1 MRKSLIA
8 ALSLVVAVFLFL
20 AWTGERVDET
30 APIAAAPDPG
40 ARPAESGESAPST
53 PLPESATEAPGSENK
68 APPDSDASPPLKSE
82 SPAATAIDLDE
93 MAAEFNQLA
102 EHNKA
107 QLYNV
112 LWHALDTG
120 KMGSADFREFILA
133 TIEELGDD
141 APGKVLVA
149 LVQNAPTP
157 ALRESALR
165 LLDEASGELSVD
177 LFNEA
182 LEDPNP
188 AIRQSSR
195 EFLNEMGAT
204 EMFSAVTAAVSDSNQ
219 AVRLRALKAL
229 DEMHEFAPVWEV
241 AETVVNDPDPEI
253 RMLALELLT
262 YGDRQRAI
270 DRLILALGDPDPE
283 IRELAEDLLDELDE
297 GPF

>member
-1 MRKSLIA
+1 
-8 ALSLVVAVFLFL
+8 
-20 AWTGERVDET
+20 
-30 APIAAAPDPG
+30 
-40 ARPAESGESAPST
+40 
-53 PLPESATEAPGSENK
+53 
-68 APPDSDASPPLKSE
+68 
-82 SPAATAIDLDE
+82 
-93 MAAEFNQLA
+93 
-102 EHNKA
+102 
-107 QLYNV
+107 
-112 LWHALDTG
+112 
-120 KMGSADFREFILA
+120 
-133 TIEELGDD
+133 
-141 APGKVLVA
+141 
-149 LVQNAPTP
+149 
-157 ALRESALR
+157 
-165 LLDEASGELSVD
+165 LSVD